1 MLNNLKKT
9 LKSNEDIL
17 LYIVLFILVL
27 AIKLDLWFIDVLISG
42 IFLVL
47 CIYLNSEKLLQ
58 VYIYMYFFENVS
70 NISFVNGTLMRILLA
85 VAMFKLILE
94 ILKKKPKINKT
105 NIVIFLFMIFF
116 YVTSIVRYNS
126 ILDTTAVFFKIML
139 ILLFKIVLGEYSE
152 ERKDEFVRKILDTI
166 IMGVLMS
173 VVYGFITNNY
183 YNEERNEFITRR
195 FNGTKDPNFLAFYI
209 NLAMAVLLVKP
220 KEELISKK
228 NIIIMSVLIIALA
241 LTKSVTGIIINIIS
255 IIFIILIKNK
265 EKIRCYIKKNKLK
278 TIFSITILICI
289 IGVILYGIIAK
300 NSSKTH
306 INENGTEIGDNRVAE
321 IIIALKNK
329 DIDRATSRKTLMWKI
344 YVTDF
349 IENTNIYEKLFGRGI
364 NIVTLYNDYFS
375 QETSA
380 HCTYIDIINSYGIVG
395 GMIIYAY
402 IFIKTKNNII
412 LERKSKVK
420 EIKMLRILML
430 IYAVELSIYTHKLF
444 LIVFLL

>member
-1 MLNNLKKT
+1 
-9 LKSNEDIL
+9 
-17 LYIVLFILVL
+17 
-27 AIKLDLWFIDVLISG
+27 
-42 IFLVL
+42 
-47 CIYLNSEKLLQ
+47 
-58 VYIYMYFFENVS
+58 MYFFESVS
-70 NISFVNGTLMRILLA
+70 NISFINGTLMRILLA

-105 NIVIFLFMIFF
+105 NIVIFLFMLFF
-116 YVTSIVRYNS
+116 YATSIVRYNS
-126 ILDTTAVFFKIML
+126 IVDTTAVFFKIIL
-139 ILLFKIVLGEYSE
+139 VLLFKIVLGEYSKE
-152 ERKDEFVRKILDTI
+152 QKDEFIRKILDTI

-209 NLAMAVLLVKP
+209 NLAMAILLVKP
-220 KEELISKK
+220 KEDLIRKK

-255 IIFIILIKNK
+255 IIVIILINNK
-265 EKIRCYIKKNKLK
+265 EKICYYVKNNKLK
-278 TIFSITILICI
+278 TIVTITILICI
-289 IGVILYGIIAK
+289 IGVILYGVIAE

-306 INENGTEIGDNRVAE
+306 INENGAEIGDNRIAE

-364 NIVTLYNDYFS
+364 NTVTLYNDYFG

-380 HCTYIDIINSYGIVG
+380 HCAYIDIMNSYGIIG

-412 LERKSKVK
+412 LERKSKIK

-444 LIVFLL
+444 LIAFLL